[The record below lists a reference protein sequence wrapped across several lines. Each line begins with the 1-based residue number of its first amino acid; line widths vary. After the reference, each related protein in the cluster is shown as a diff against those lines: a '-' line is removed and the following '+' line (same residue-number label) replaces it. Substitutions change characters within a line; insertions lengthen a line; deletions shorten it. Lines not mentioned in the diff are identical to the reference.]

1 MSACDSDDS
10 VSSVPGGSLTQENLD
25 APWLL
30 FEAGSIP
37 KNIHQSRVVPY
48 VGVKP
53 AELEPPLG
61 PFNFHFSCLGGE
73 LPAASF
79 GSHHALEQ
87 HVALFVDLVSL
98 VLGHRSCPL
107 GVKQD
112 RGNLPRERLGHRTM
126 AENVVT

>member
-1 MSACDSDDS
+1 MSACDSDES

-30 FEAGSIP
+30 FEAGSIA

-48 VGVKP
+48 LGVKP
-53 AELEPPLG
+53 AELEPSLG
-61 PFNFHFSCLGGE
+61 PFNFHSSCLGGE

-87 HVALFVDLVSL
+87 HVALFVDCCRWCSVIVRVHSESSRT
-98 VLGHRSCPL
+98 G
-107 GVKQD
+107 
-112 RGNLPRERLGHRTM
+112 GNLPRERLGHRTM